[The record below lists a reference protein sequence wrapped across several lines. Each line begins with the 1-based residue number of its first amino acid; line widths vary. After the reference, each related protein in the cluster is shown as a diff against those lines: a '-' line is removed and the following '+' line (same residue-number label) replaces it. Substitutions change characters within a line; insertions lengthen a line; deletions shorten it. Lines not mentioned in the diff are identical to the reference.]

1 MAAPFEPTS
10 FDPTPYVHAP
20 VITVATGATLALSLV
35 DACPKTA
42 PANVK
47 KAAKHLKATAEKAR
61 ADLAERNRVLGV
73 FTDEDSRVLD
83 NEADRA
89 WGALRMRLQAMAMLS
104 PERFPK
110 TKRAAELDTV
120 LFVDGL
126 EFLKA
131 EYKSQSTSM
140 AVLLKRIDDDHLEAD
155 VNAIAG
161 PDFLKAIRDVQ
172 PRYEA
177 MVSER
182 LRRDNATGQNLS
194 ATVRGLQ
201 AAIVNYASKMVGT
214 IQRGSRCSPSSTT
227 ARRPAPAG
235 SGPGR
240 KRRLPRR
247 KRRLPRPTPRS
258 RKQSPPPRTQPVES
272 GPSSRGDLREPV

>member
-214 IQRGSRCSPSSTT
+214 IEHDDPATAEAARLALLPIVNHREASGARGQRTGPE
-227 ARRPAPAG
+227 APAPA
-235 SGPGR
+235 PEA
-240 KRRLPRR
+240 PA
-247 KRRLPRPTPRS
+247 PAPDAE
-258 RKQSPPPRTQPVES
+258 KQKAE
-272 GPSSRGDLREPV
+272 PSSSDPTG